1 MAGDEVAVV
10 VEVDAA
16 TSAPRSQQRQN
27 TLLHRRFYEAGT
39 IVLQYFNDT
48 SSVVLQ
54 WNTEEL
60 LKNCRTGSVGE
71 ELELGVGSL
80 ELGVVFF

>member
-1 MAGDEVAVV
+1 MTKNKIIFINVQAAVMAGDEVAVV

-27 TLLHRRFYEAGT
+27 TSLHRRFYGAST
-39 IVLQYFNDT
+39 AVLQYFNDT

-54 WNTEEL
+54 
-60 LKNCRTGSVGE
+60 
-71 ELELGVGSL
+71 
-80 ELGVVFF
+80 

>member
-27 TLLHRRFYEAGT
+27 TSLHRRFYGAST
-39 IVLQYFNDT
+39 AVLQYFNDT

-54 WNTEEL
+54 
-60 LKNCRTGSVGE
+60 
-71 ELELGVGSL
+71 
-80 ELGVVFF
+80 